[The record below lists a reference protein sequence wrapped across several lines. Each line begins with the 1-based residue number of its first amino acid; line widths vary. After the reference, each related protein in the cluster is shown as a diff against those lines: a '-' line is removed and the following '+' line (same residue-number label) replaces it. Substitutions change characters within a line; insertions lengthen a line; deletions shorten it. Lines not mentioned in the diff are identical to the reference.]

1 MLAALTIYLLMGGG
15 GVSGPM
21 EFWSEAA
28 ENIGVVITDE
38 ERKDQVLEVI
48 DSMLDRSK
56 EHNKTLDEMREQL
69 GELTESHDVTAE
81 QFDSFWNEYFDLDAQ
96 YSKEI
101 IAARFS
107 LKESLSRDEWAAIFS
122 SASADTSK
130 P

>member
-1 MLAALTIYLLMGGG
+1 MLAALTIYLLFGGG

-21 EFWSEAA
+21 VFWSEAA
-28 ENIGVVITDE
+28 ENIEVVVTDE
-38 ERKDQVLEVI
+38 ESRDQALEVI

-56 EHNKTLDEMREQL
+56 DYNKTLDELREQL
-69 GELTESHDVTAE
+69 GDLTVSHDVTAE
-81 QFDSFWNEYFDLDAQ
+81 QFDSLWDEYFELDAQ
-96 YSKEI
+96 YTKEI

-107 LKESLSRDEWAAIFS
+107 LTESLSREEWAEIFS

>member
-1 MLAALTIYLLMGGG
+1 MIAALTIYLLMGGG

-21 EFWSEAA
+21 VFWNEAA
-28 ENIGVVITDE
+28 DNVEVVVTDE

-56 EHNKTLDEMREQL
+56 EHNKSLDEMREQL
-69 GELTESHDVTAE
+69 GDLTASHDVTVE
-81 QFDSFWNEYFDLDAQ
+81 QFDSFWSEYFDLDAQ
-96 YSKEI
+96 YTKDI

-107 LKESLSRDEWAAIFS
+107 LTESLSREEWAAIFS

>member
-1 MLAALTIYLLMGGG
+1 MIAALTIYFLMGGG

-21 EFWSEAA
+21 VFWNEAA
-28 ENIGVVITDE
+28 DNVEVVVTDE
-38 ERKDQVLEVI
+38 ERRDQALEVI

-56 EHNKTLDEMREQL
+56 EHNKTLDELREQL
-69 GELTESHDVTAE
+69 GDLTVSHDVTAE
-81 QFDSFWNEYFDLDAQ
+81 QFDSLWDEYFELDAQ
-96 YSKEI
+96 YTKEI

-107 LKESLSRDEWAAIFS
+107 LTESLSREEWAEIFS